1 MAKVHLRLPRVQPP
15 SACLLADQ
23 RSAFGLVAKGS
34 YSSRMQV
41 LDERRTTVVEQLCEA
56 IVPGS
61 SRVRPVVYVDAV
73 LAAMPAPQRDAFIA
87 SVDALAD
94 AADKGTE
101 GLRPVALTPEFL
113 MVRALCVEAFYSDFV
128 APDGVGPSA
137 YEEIGF
143 NASPLAA
150 RVEKDWS
157 YLGVVG

>member
-1 MAKVHLRLPRVQPP
+1 LPI
-15 SACLLADQ
+15 SALALGGA
-23 RSAFGLVAKGS
+23 RRGAYSA
-34 YSSRMQV
+34 RMKV
-41 LDERRTTVVEQLCEA
+41 LDEARATAVERLCEA

-61 SRVRPVVYVDAV
+61 SRVKPVVYVDAV
-73 LAAMPAPQRDAFIA
+73 LAAMPSPQRDAFIA

-94 AADKGTE
+94 TASRGSE

-128 APDGVGPSA
+128 APDGGQGPSA

-150 RVEKDWS
+150 RVKKDWS